1 MLASAQGY
9 LRSYFKEQDWT
20 SRDDR
25 IHTGIRNY
33 VTEMLGDPYPFV
45 FRSPDVRSCDGQ

>member
-9 LRSYFKEQDWT
+9 LRNYLKEQDWT

-25 IHTGIRNY
+25 IHIRDY

-45 FRSPDVRSCDGQ
+45 FRSPDVSSCDGH